1 MDYNQTVHLPKTDF
15 PMRAGLP
22 KREPELLNPDW
33 AKITYRKLM
42 DKNLGKPR
50 FVLHDGPP
58 YANGNIHIG
67 TAMNKIL
74 KDIIVK
80 YKNMTGY
87 QAPYV
92 PGWDTH
98 GLPIETAVLK
108 DKKVKRE
115 DMTVPEFR
123 DKCKEFATQYIDK
136 MTGQF
141 QRLGVLGEWDNPY
154 ITLLPEFEAKQIEV
168 FGKMAEKGLIY
179 KGMKS
184 VYWCPHDQTALAEA
198 EIDYQDDPCT
208 TIFVKFPVKDDKGKL
223 GQYCDLSKLFFVIWT
238 TTPWTIPGNTAISLN
253 ADFDYV
259 LLQAPNGEV
268 YVLAKELAE
277 GVCKQAGLDF
287 ADCKV
292 LVTLKGSDFELM
304 VAKHPL
310 LDQDSVIL
318 NGGHVTLDAGTGC
331 VHTAPGFGAED
342 FEVCQ
347 RYDNAGLT
355 HIGVPVPV
363 NAKGVMTDARYN
375 GQFYAKG
382 NDMVVEDLEAEGF
395 LLAKA
400 QITHSYPHCWRCKH
414 PIIYRATEQWFCSV
428 DAIKD
433 QAVQSCDAI
442 SWHPAWGKER
452 MVSMITERNDWCIS
466 RQRVW
471 GVPIPV
477 FYCDGCG
484 ESIVTPETI
493 AHVAGLFREHGSNIW
508 FDKTAGELVPAGFKC
523 PKCGGTHFS
532 KENDIMDVWFDSG
545 STWAAVADQRP
556 NLHYP
561 ADVYLEGGDQYR
573 GWFQSSMLTSI
584 ACNGIAPYK
593 QIITHGWTVDGEGK
607 AMHKSLGNA
616 MPPEEII
623 KDYGAD
629 MLRLWV
635 SSADYTQ
642 DMRISKE
649 IMKQLSQAYLKI
661 RNTARYMLGNLNGFD
676 PDKAVA
682 VKDMLDLDK
691 WAVAAFNDLVKAV
704 RAGYD
709 AYEFHAVYR
718 AIYNFCVV
726 EMSNFYLDII
736 KDRLYCGDDAGRA
749 SAQSA
754 LYLILDGMTR
764 MLAPIL
770 AFTSQEIWT
779 AMPHRAGDDTECVL
793 FNDIPDYDP
802 ALALDEAETARWD
815 ELQGVRDTVL
825 KALEEAKEQVK
836 KNQDAE
842 IVMALDKETFELWEA
857 GRCLSGF
864 DEADLAT
871 LFIVSKVMVERR
883 EDTPAEGGMKVA
895 VALSGAPKCPRCW
908 NHDERI
914 GTDGH
919 HVELCDRC
927 ARVLN
932 DSATPPLPAGEEGV
946 IQRLER

>member
-1 MDYNQTVHLPKTDF
+1 MDYNQTVHLPRTSF

-22 KREPELLNPDW
+22 KREPELLNPEW

-42 DKNLGKPR
+42 DKNAGKPR

-80 YKNMTGY
+80 YKNMTGFC
-87 QAPYV
+87 APYV

-123 DKCKEFATQYIDK
+123 DKCKEFATQYIGK

-141 QRLGVLGEWDNPY
+141 QRLGVLGEWENPY

-223 GQYCDLSKLFFVIWT
+223 AQYCDLSKLFFVIWT

-253 ADFDYV
+253 AAFDYV

-287 ADCKV
+287 DACKV
-292 LVTLKGSDFELM
+292 LATLKGSDFELM
-304 VAKHPL
+304 AAKHPL

-318 NGGHVTLDAGTGC
+318 NGDHVTLDAGTGC
-331 VHTAPGFGAED
+331 VHTAPGFGGED

-382 NDMVVEDLEAEGF
+382 NDMVVADLEAEGF

-400 QITHSYPHCWRCKH
+400 SITHSYPHCWRCKH

-433 QAVQSCDAI
+433 QAVKACDGI
-442 SWHPAWGKER
+442 QWHPAWGKDR
-452 MVSMITERNDWCIS
+452 MVSMITERSDWCIS

-477 FYCDGCG
+477 FYCDSCG

-493 AHVAGLFREHGSNIW
+493 SHVAELFRQHGSNVW
-508 FDKTAGELVPAGFKC
+508 FDRKAGDLVPAGFAC
-523 PKCGGTHFS
+523 PKCGKSRFS

-545 STWAAVADQRP
+545 STWAAVAAQRE
-556 NLHYP
+556 NLQYP
-561 ADVYLEGGDQYR
+561 ADIYLEGGDQYR

-629 MLRLWV
+629 MLRLWA

-642 DMRISKE
+642 DMRISPE
-649 IMKQLSQAYLKI
+649 LMKQLSQAYLKI
-661 RNTARYMLGNLNGFD
+661 RNTARYMLGNLDGFD
-676 PDKAVA
+676 PDRAVT
-682 VKDMLDLDK
+682 VKDMLDLDR
-691 WAVAAFNDLVKAV
+691 WAAAAFNNLVRDV

-736 KDRLYCGDDAGRA
+736 KDRLYCGDEAGRA

-802 ALALDEAETARWD
+802 ALALDEAEAARWNKLL
-815 ELQGVRDTVL
+815 EVRDVVL
-825 KALEEAKEQVK
+825 KALEDAREQGVK

-842 IVMALDKETFELWEA
+842 VTLHLPEKAYAAWEA
-857 GRCLSGF
+857 GNVLAGF
-864 DEADLAT
+864 DEADLAA
-871 LFIVSKVMVERR
+871 LFIVSKVTVTKRDGE
-883 EDTPAEGGMKVA
+883 PADLDADATVSVK
-895 VALSGAPKCPRCW
+895 LSDAPKCPRCW
-908 NHDERI
+908 NHDASI

-919 HVELCDRC
+919 HAELCARC
-927 ARVLN
+927 AAVL
-932 DSATPPLPAGEEGV
+932 GE
-946 IQRLER
+946 

>member
-22 KREPELLNPDW
+22 KREPELLNPEW
-33 AKITYRKLM
+33 AKITYHKLM
-42 DKNLGKPR
+42 DKNGGKPK

-74 KDIIVK
+74 KDVIVK
-80 YKNMTGY
+80 YKNMTGFC
-87 QAPYV
+87 APYV

-108 DKKVKRE
+108 DKSVKRE
-115 DMTVPEFR
+115 EMSVAAFR
-123 DKCKEFATQYIDK
+123 DKCREFATQYVGR
-136 MTGQF
+136 MTEQF
-141 QRLGVLGEWDNPY
+141 QRLGVLGEWENPY

-208 TIFVKFPVKDDKGKL
+208 TIFVKFPVKDDQGKL
-223 GQYCDLSKLFFVIWT
+223 AQYCDLSKLFFVIWT

-287 ADCKV
+287 DACKV
-292 LVTLKGSDFELM
+292 LATLKGSDFELM
-304 VAKHPL
+304 AAKHPL

-318 NGGHVTLDAGTGC
+318 NGDHVTLDAGTGC
-331 VHTAPGFGAED
+331 VHTAPGFGGED

-382 NDMVVEDLEAEGF
+382 NDMVVADLEAEGF

-433 QAVQSCDAI
+433 QAVKACDAI
-442 SWHPAWGKER
+442 QWHPAWGKDR
-452 MVSMITERNDWCIS
+452 MVSMITERSDWCIS

-477 FYCDGCG
+477 FYCDSCG

-493 AHVAGLFREHGSNIW
+493 SHVAELFRQHGSNVW
-508 FDKTAGELVPAGFKC
+508 FDRKAGDLVPAGFAC
-523 PKCGGTHFS
+523 PKCGESRFS

-545 STWAAVADQRP
+545 STWAAVAAQRE
-556 NLHYP
+556 NLQYP
-561 ADVYLEGGDQYR
+561 ADIYLEGGDQYR

-661 RNTARYMLGNLNGFD
+661 RNTARYMLGNLDGFD

-682 VKDMLDLDK
+682 VKDMTDLDK
-691 WAVAAFNDLVKAV
+691 WAVAAFNELVKAV

-709 AYEFHAVYR
+709 AYEFHTVYR

-736 KDRLYCGDDAGRA
+736 KDRLYCGDGAGRS

-779 AMPHRAGDDTECVL
+779 AMPHKAGDDPECVL

-802 ALALDEAETARWD
+802 ALALSEAEAARWTKLL
-815 ELQGVRDTVL
+815 EVRDVVL
-825 KALEEAKEQVK
+825 KALEEAREQGIK

-842 IVMALDKETFELWEA
+842 VTLHLPEKAYEAWEA
-857 GRCLSGF
+857 GTILDGF
-864 DEADLAT
+864 DPADLAT
-871 LFIVSKVMVERR
+871 LFIVSKVNVAKRDGE
-883 EDTPAEGGMKVA
+883 PAGSDVDA
-895 VALSGAPKCPRCW
+895 TVSVALSQAPKCPRCW
-908 NHDERI
+908 NHDEGI
-914 GTDGH
+914 GTPGH
-919 HVELCDRC
+919 HAELCARC
-927 ARVLN
+927 AAVL
-932 DSATPPLPAGEEGV
+932 GE
-946 IQRLER
+946 

>member
-1 MDYNQTVHLPKTDF
+1 MDYNQTVHLPRTSF

-22 KREPELLNPDW
+22 KREPELLNPEW

-42 DKNLGKPR
+42 DKNAGKPR

-74 KDIIVK
+74 KDVIVK
-80 YKNMTGY
+80 YKNMTGFC
-87 QAPYV
+87 APYV

-123 DKCKEFATQYIDK
+123 DKCKEFATQYIGK

-141 QRLGVLGEWDNPY
+141 QRLGVLGEWENPY

-223 GQYCDLSKLFFVIWT
+223 AQYCDLSKLFFVIWT

-253 ADFDYV
+253 AAFDYV

-287 ADCKV
+287 DACKV
-292 LVTLKGSDFELM
+292 LATLKGSDFELM

-318 NGGHVTLDAGTGC
+318 NGEHVTLDAGTGC
-331 VHTAPGFGAED
+331 VHTAPGFGGED

-382 NDMVVEDLEAEGF
+382 NDMVVADLEAEGF

-400 QITHSYPHCWRCKH
+400 SITHSYPHCWRCKH

-433 QAVQSCDAI
+433 QAVKACDGI
-442 SWHPAWGKER
+442 QWHPAWGKDR
-452 MVSMITERNDWCIS
+452 MVSMITERSDWCIS

-493 AHVAGLFREHGSNIW
+493 SHVAELFRQHGSNVW
-508 FDKTAGELVPAGFKC
+508 FDRKAGDLVPPGFAC
-523 PKCGGTHFS
+523 PKCGESRFS

-545 STWAAVADQRP
+545 STWAAVAAQRE
-556 NLHYP
+556 NLQYP
-561 ADVYLEGGDQYR
+561 ADIYLEGGDQYR

-584 ACNGIAPYK
+584 ACDGIAPYK

-629 MLRLWV
+629 MLRLWA

-642 DMRISKE
+642 DMRISPE
-649 IMKQLSQAYLKI
+649 LMKQLSQAYLKI
-661 RNTARYMLGNLNGFD
+661 RNTARYMLGNLDGFD
-676 PDKAVA
+676 PDRAVA

-691 WAVAAFNDLVKAV
+691 WAAAAFNSLVRDV

-736 KDRLYCGDDAGRA
+736 KDRLYCGDEAGRA

-802 ALALDEAETARWD
+802 ALALDEAEAARWNKLL
-815 ELQGVRDTVL
+815 EVRDVVL
-825 KALEEAKEQVK
+825 KALEDAREQGVK

-842 IVMALDKETFELWEA
+842 VTLHLPEKAYAAWEA
-857 GRCLSGF
+857 GNVLAGF

-871 LFIVSKVMVERR
+871 LFIVSKVTVVKR
-883 EDTPAEGGMKVA
+883 EGEPADPDVDA
-895 VALSGAPKCPRCW
+895 TVSVALSQAPKCPRCW
-908 NHDERI
+908 NHDASI

-919 HVELCDRC
+919 HGELCARC
-927 ARVLN
+927 AAVL
-932 DSATPPLPAGEEGV
+932 GE
-946 IQRLER
+946 